1 METEEKRDSQEKKDS
16 TEKEYKNIVV
26 FSPRYKKMLI
36 IMTAVVLGM
45 GILIVGISYFMLNR
59 NKAEMAPDR
68 YLLEKSRVERIA
80 KMQLSMGILAMIAM
94 FGIARIKQATKIVTN
109 TKGIEYRTIF
119 SKVFIPWDDIKDVK
133 VKFTGTAMEQCLLR
147 SKDLEKRMTFNA
159 FMLDPN
165 DNYKLASDGI
175 FDEHGE
181 QVTYNLKKC
190 PLFREVNKYYGRK
203 QKETGKK

>member
-1 METEEKRDSQEKKDS
+1 MDTEEKRDSQEKKDS
-16 TEKEYKNIVV
+16 QEKEYKNIVV

-45 GILIVGISYFMLNR
+45 GILIVGISYFILAK
-59 NKAEMAPDR
+59 NKADMSPER

-80 KMQLSMGILAMIAM
+80 KMQTAMGVLAMIAM

-119 SKVFIPWDDIKDVK
+119 SKVFIPWEDLKDVK
-133 VKFTGTAMEQCLLR
+133 VKFTGTSMEQCLLR
-147 SKDLEKRMTFNA
+147 SKNLEKRMTFNA
-159 FMLDPN
+159 FMLDPG
-165 DNYKLASDGI
+165 DNYKLAPDGI

-190 PLFREVNKYYGRK
+190 PLFKEVTRFFGRR
-203 QKETGKK
+203 QKEAGKK

>member
-1 METEEKRDSQEKKDS
+1 METEEKKDS

-45 GILIVGISYFMLNR
+45 GILIIGISYFMLNR
-59 NKAEMAPDR
+59 GKSEMTPEK

-80 KMQLSMGILAMIAM
+80 KMQTSMAILAMIAM

-119 SKVFIPWDDIKDVK
+119 SKVFIPWEDIKDVK
-133 VKFTGTAMEQCLLR
+133 VKFTGTSMEQCLLR

-159 FMLDPN
+159 FMLDSN

-190 PLFREVNKYYGRK
+190 PLFREVSKYYGRK
-203 QKETGKK
+203 QKESGKK

>member
-1 METEEKRDSQEKKDS
+1 METEEKRDLQEKKDS
-16 TEKEYKNIVV
+16 QEKEYKNIVV

-45 GILIVGISYFMLNR
+45 GILIVGLSYFMLNR
-59 NKAEMAPDR
+59 NKAEMSQKR

-80 KMQLSMGILAMIAM
+80 KMQLSMGVLAMIAM
-94 FGIARIKQATKIVTN
+94 FGIAKIKQATKIVTN

-119 SKVFIPWDDIKDVK
+119 TKVFIPWEDIKDIK
-133 VKFTGTAMEQCLLR
+133 VKFTGTSMEQCLLR
-147 SKDLEKRMTFNA
+147 SKNLEKRMTFNA

-165 DNYKLASDGI
+165 DNYKLASNGI
-175 FDEHGE
+175 FDQYGE

-190 PLFREVNKYYGRK
+190 PLFKEVTRFVGRR
-203 QKETGKK
+203 QKEAGKK